1 MSMNMNLIKHGTE
14 GILQLQGYIDA
25 SNAAEVEKI
34 FVDVAGKFD
43 TLILDMEKLEYV
55 SIAGLRAF
63 KRLYMEMRQK
73 HGTLMAK
80 NVGKM
85 VMEVLEVTGFTR
97 LFKFI

>member
-1 MSMNMNLIKHGTE
+1 MSMNMNLIKRGTE

-34 FVDVAGKFD
+34 LVDVAGKFD
-43 TLILDMEKLEYV
+43 TLTLDMEKLEYV
-55 SIAGLRAF
+55 SSAGLRAF

-97 LFKFI
+97 LFKFV

>member
-43 TLILDMEKLEYV
+43 TLILDMENLEYV
-55 SIAGLRAF
+55 SSAGLRAF

>member
-1 MSMNMNLIKHGTE
+1 MNMNLIKRGNE
-14 GILQLQGYIDA
+14 GELQLIGYIDA

-34 FVDVAGKFD
+34 IIDVVAQFD

-55 SIAGLRAF
+55 SSAGLRAF
-63 KRLYMEMRQK
+63 KHAYMDMRQK
-73 HGTLMAK
+73 RGTLMAK
-80 NVGKM
+80 NASKM

>member
-34 FVDVAGKFD
+34 FVDVAVKFD

-55 SIAGLRAF
+55 SSAGLRAF